1 MTVLTILAILLLIL
15 IGITLLRLRV
25 RFEFGHKDRSLFL
38 GLGRSGIEIDYLRQ
52 SQTIRVAGL
61 PVKSGPLMKP
71 GPETEDEQEESPKAA
86 EREAAE
92 QEEAPSGFD
101 MNQFRQIRQLAP
113 NVLREVGRYSG
124 KLLNRV
130 IVEQLEADI
139 RGGFDSPDLTGQT
152 YGAYHAVIGAVPVL
166 AGHIRFTP
174 DWQGPSFEGKARGS
188 LALPLYQVVLHTPR
202 LLWRLPLR
210 DIIKMA
216 IGKKKGDQDGQQRG

>member
-15 IGITLLRLRV
+15 IGVTLLRLRV
-25 RFEFGHKDRSLFL
+25 RFEFGRKDRSLFL

-61 PVKSGPLMKP
+61 PVKSQPLTRTKS
-71 GPETEDEQEESPKAA
+71 ETEGEPPRKPEKAKPNA
-86 EREAAE
+86 TDQKEA
-92 QEEAPSGFD
+92 STGFD
-101 MNQFRQIRQLAP
+101 LNQLRQIRRLAP
-113 NVLREVGRYSG
+113 KVLREVGRYSG

-130 IVEQLEADI
+130 IVEKLEADI
-139 RGGFDSPDLTGQT
+139 RAGFDSPDLTGQT